1 MIWSAEWK
9 YSSVFQ
15 PPWLKYIQPG
25 QRAVEAAC
33 HVSWKWHVH
42 DDVVGDKIEQ
52 SRTLRSS
59 YFVDTFLIK
68 TRRFV
73 RPIRMPRGPVV
84 GEGLFVAII
93 FQKRCGHL
101 ALAFWNFM
109 MTVSRYSAQ
118 ERNCFALHGCALS
131 SRWLVLMM
139 FSGVRD
145 SADLILPIWTWE
157 WNSSWKRP
165 ERSSEVRVC
174 LWSECSVVV
183 TDTLTLFRRL

>member
-84 GEGLFVAII
+84 
-93 FQKRCGHL
+93 
-101 ALAFWNFM
+101 LAFDWLEQTDKIGCNIFPAR
-109 MTVSRYSAQ
+109 MT
-118 ERNCFALHGCALS
+118 CAELWCQIVWEHFP
-131 SRWLVLMM
+131 RLCVKFKFQPWRRQLGNM
-139 FSGVRD
+139 F
-145 SADLILPIWTWE
+145 
-157 WNSSWKRP
+157 
-165 ERSSEVRVC
+165 
-174 LWSECSVVV
+174 
-183 TDTLTLFRRL
+183 LTHNRFTRHPNRTYESPRFY

>member
-1 MIWSAEWK
+1 MSSLVNLDKKITSLCWVIWSAEWK

-42 DDVVGDKIEQ
+42 DDVVGDNIEQ

-68 TRRFV
+68 MRRFV

-84 GEGLFVAII
+84 YLWNRWEIRITNFILIEHRRKHIRLKSRLWALTTSNRTQARQWQKENEIGL
-93 FQKRCGHL
+93 L
-101 ALAFWNFM
+101 NF
-109 MTVSRYSAQ
+109 
-118 ERNCFALHGCALS
+118 
-131 SRWLVLMM
+131 
-139 FSGVRD
+139 
-145 SADLILPIWTWE
+145 
-157 WNSSWKRP
+157 
-165 ERSSEVRVC
+165 
-174 LWSECSVVV
+174 
-183 TDTLTLFRRL
+183 